1 MSHQLCQVVVI
12 FFLQCS
18 YLLDFLF
25 EVAIIVAAEIA
36 TVEED
41 IKKVERQL
49 EEAGKR
55 DLTNLSEEEK
65 KEARD
70 EKKYLQEKEK
80 QLRRDK
86 EQLRRDNELLREKEN
101 LLLKQASGT
110 TAFVSLLLCTPLTIL
125 LLKQRK

>member
-1 MSHQLCQVVVI
+1 M
-12 FFLQCS
+12 
-18 YLLDFLF
+18 
-25 EVAIIVAAEIA
+25 AAEIA

-65 KEARD
+65 NEARD

-80 QLRRDK
+80 QLRKDK
-86 EQLRRDNELLREKEN
+86 EQLRKKEEQLREEKN
-101 LLLKQASGT
+101 FLLKQPSGKT
-110 TAFVSLLLCTPLTIL
+110 VLVVSL
-125 LLKQRK
+125 

>member
-1 MSHQLCQVVVI
+1 MACCSPFGIPPSQDMPHQSDI
-12 FFLQCS
+12 
-18 YLLDFLF
+18 DR
-25 EVAIIVAAEIA
+25 VAAEIA

-80 QLRRDK
+80 QLRK
-86 EQLRRDNELLREKEN
+86 KEEQLRKKEEQLREEK
-101 LLLKQASGT
+101 
-110 TAFVSLLLCTPLTIL
+110 IL
-125 LLKQRK
+125 LLKQPSGETVFLSLCHSLLHSLSFF